1 MAVNIGPKIGID
13 GEAEFRK
20 EINNL
25 IQQQKTLAS
34 EMKVVTSAFDKNDK
48 SQENLEGQSR
58 VLTKQIETQEQKIQ
72 KLKQGLEAATNQFGE
87 ADSRTQKWQ
96 QAVNEATADLNGM
109 SRALDNV
116 GNDLDD
122 IDGKNFSF
130 GDAFKA
136 DALVEGIKS
145 IAGAV
150 TDVIDS
156 TSEYRKIMG
165 TLEVSS
171 QNAGYTA
178 EQTAATYRQLFGV
191 LGDTQTAA
199 TTTANLQSLGLSQ
212 EQLTQLTNSAIGAW
226 ATYGD
231 SIPIDSLSEAINETI
246 RTGTV
251 TGTFA
256 DVLNWAGQSEDQFN
270 EKLAAAN
277 TETER
282 ANIVLQAM
290 ADQGLASAGEQ
301 WQQTNSDIVNANNAQ
316 EDFNEAMS
324 QLAEVLSPVATAVA
338 GVVADLAQKIADF
351 ATWMR
356 DALAAGDPLAAIL
369 LAVAAAAGAL
379 AIAMSISSLIKG
391 VTGAFAAF
399 NAVLNANPIILI
411 VTLIAGLVT
420 AIATLWNT
428 NEDFRNAVIE
438 IGTSIKNFVTGIVN
452 SVVEFFTVT
461 IPAAFQAVIDF
472 VKNNWQGLLL
482 LLVNPFAG
490 AFKLLY
496 DNCEG
501 FRNTVNGMVD
511 RVKQAFANMKNGI
524 TNTVGSIRDAIV
536 NGIRGAVNFI
546 TSLPG
551 QAVQWGKDFIQGLID
566 GIRSMISKITSAVS
580 DIAGTIF
587 GWLHFSRPDV
597 GPLRQY
603 EAWMPDM
610 MAGMAR
616 GIRQNAWQ
624 LEDALNAATSHM
636 APAAVQTQAKS
647 GGGVNMGGV
656 TIQINAP
663 AGMDVNA
670 LADAVAYRLQ
680 TLAGQKEAVW

>member
-20 EINNL
+20 EINDL

-34 EMKVVTSAFDKNDK
+34 EMKAVTSAFDKNDK

-72 KLKQGLEAATNQFGE
+72 KLKKGLEAATNQFGE

-122 IDGKNFSF
+122 INGKNFSF

-199 TTTANLQSLGLSQ
+199 TTTANLQALGLSQ

-324 QLAEVLSPVATAVA
+324 QLAEVLSPVVTAVA

-356 DALAAGDPLAAIL
+356 DALEAGDPLAAIL
-369 LAVAAAAGAL
+369 LAVAAAAGTL
-379 AIAMSISSLIKG
+379 AIAMGISSLIQG

-420 AIATLWNT
+420 ALVTLWTTNDGFRESVISAFEAIGSFIGKVVDAIVGFFTETVPNAFSNLKDKAIQLKDNIVQTFVNIKDNIATT
-428 NEDFRNAVIE
+428 
-438 IGTSIKNFVTGIVN
+438 IGN
-452 SVVEFFTVT
+452 
-461 IPAAFQAVIDF
+461 
-472 VKNNWQGLLL
+472 VK
-482 LLVNPFAG
+482 
-490 AFKLLY
+490 
-496 DNCEG
+496 D
-501 FRNTVNGMVD
+501 T
-511 RVKQAFANMKNGI
+511 
-524 TNTVGSIRDAIV
+524 IV
-536 NGIRGAVNFI
+536 NGIQSAVEFI

-551 QAVQWGKDFIQGLID
+551 KAFQWGKDFIQGLID
-566 GIRSMISKITSAVS
+566 GIKSMIGGIVDAVS
-580 DIAGTIF
+580 GIADTIF
-587 GWLHFSRPDV
+587 GWLHFSRPDK

-603 EAWMPDM
+603 ETWMPDM
-610 MAGMAR
+610 MSGMAK
-616 GIRQNAWQ
+616 GIEENSWM
-624 LEDALNAATSHM
+624 LEDALNAATSHLGVS
-636 APAAVQTQAKS
+636 AS
-647 GGGVNMGGV
+647 INGGAGKTVNMGGINI
-656 TIQINAP
+656 TINA
-663 AGMDVNA
+663 AEGMDVNA
-670 LADAVAYRLQ
+670 LADAVAYKIQ
-680 TLAGQKEAVW
+680 TMTKQKEAVW

>member
-20 EINNL
+20 EINDL
-25 IQQQKTLAS
+25 IQQQKTLAA

-96 QAVNEATADLNGM
+96 QAVNEATSDLNGM

-122 IDGKNFSF
+122 INGKNFSF

-150 TDVIDS
+150 KDVIDS

-199 TTTANLQSLGLSQ
+199 TTTANLQALGLSQ

-290 ADQGLASAGEQ
+290 ADQGLASAGKQ

-356 DALAAGDPLAAIL
+356 DALAAGDPLAAVL
-369 LAVAAAAGAL
+369 LAVAAAAGTL
-379 AIAMSISSLIKG
+379 AVAMGISSLIQG
-391 VTGAFAAF
+391 VTAAFAAF
-399 NAVLNANPIILI
+399 NAVLNANPIIAIISLI
-411 VTLIAGLVT
+411 VMLVT
-420 AIATLWNT
+420 ALVTLWTTNDGFRESVISAFEAIGSFIGKVVDAIVGFFTETVPNAFSNLKDKAIQLKDNIVQTFVNIKDKIATT
-428 NEDFRNAVIE
+428 
-438 IGTSIKNFVTGIVN
+438 IGN
-452 SVVEFFTVT
+452 
-461 IPAAFQAVIDF
+461 
-472 VKNNWQGLLL
+472 VK
-482 LLVNPFAG
+482 
-490 AFKLLY
+490 
-496 DNCEG
+496 D
-501 FRNTVNGMVD
+501 T
-511 RVKQAFANMKNGI
+511 
-524 TNTVGSIRDAIV
+524 IV
-536 NGIRGAVNFI
+536 NGIQSAVEFI

-551 QAVQWGKDFIQGLID
+551 KALQWGKDFIQGLID
-566 GIRSMISKITSAVS
+566 GIKSMIGGIVDAVS
-580 DIAGTIF
+580 GIADTIF
-587 GWLHFSRPDV
+587 GWLHFSRPDK

-603 EAWMPDM
+603 ETWMPDM
-610 MAGMAR
+610 MSGMAK
-616 GIRQNAWQ
+616 GIEENSWM
-624 LEDALNAATSHM
+624 LEDALNAATSHLGVS
-636 APAAVQTQAKS
+636 ASVN
-647 GGGVNMGGV
+647 GGAGKTVNTGEINI
-656 TIQINAP
+656 TINA
-663 AGMDVNA
+663 AEGMDVNA
-670 LADAVAYRLQ
+670 LADAVAYKIQ
-680 TLAGQKEAVW
+680 TMTKQKEAVW

>member
-20 EINNL
+20 EINDL

-72 KLKQGLEAATNQFGE
+72 KLKQGLDAATNQFGE

-122 IDGKNFSF
+122 INGKNFSF

-145 IAGAV
+145 IASAV

-199 TTTANLQSLGLSQ
+199 TTTANLQALGLSQ

-351 ATWMR
+351 STWMR
-356 DALAAGDPLAAIL
+356 DALAAGDPLAAVL
-369 LAVAAAAGAL
+369 LAVAAAAGTL
-379 AIAMSISSLIKG
+379 AIAMGISSLIQG
-391 VTGAFAAF
+391 VTAAFATF

-420 AIATLWNT
+420 ALVTLWTTNDGFRESVISAFEAIGSFIGKVVDAIVGFFTETVPNAFSTLKNKAIQLKDNIVQTFVNIKDKIATT
-428 NEDFRNAVIE
+428 
-438 IGTSIKNFVTGIVN
+438 IGN
-452 SVVEFFTVT
+452 
-461 IPAAFQAVIDF
+461 
-472 VKNNWQGLLL
+472 VK
-482 LLVNPFAG
+482 
-490 AFKLLY
+490 
-496 DNCEG
+496 D
-501 FRNTVNGMVD
+501 T
-511 RVKQAFANMKNGI
+511 
-524 TNTVGSIRDAIV
+524 IV
-536 NGIRGAVNFI
+536 NGITSAVDFI
-546 TSLPG
+546 KSLPG
-551 QAVQWGKDFIQGLID
+551 KAFQWGKDFIQGLID
-566 GIRSMISKITSAVS
+566 GIKSMIGGIVDAVS
-580 DIAGTIF
+580 GIADTIF
-587 GWLHFSRPDV
+587 GWLHFSRPDK

-603 EAWMPDM
+603 ETWMPDM
-610 MAGMAR
+610 MSGMAK
-616 GIRQNAWQ
+616 GIEENSWM
-624 LEDALNAATSHM
+624 LEDALNAATSHLGVS
-636 APAAVQTQAKS
+636 AS
-647 GGGVNMGGV
+647 INGGAGKTVNMGGINI
-656 TIQINAP
+656 TINASE
-663 AGMDVNA
+663 GMDVNA
-670 LADAVAYRLQ
+670 LADAVAYKIQ
-680 TLAGQKEAVW
+680 TMTKQKEAVW

>member
-20 EINNL
+20 EINDL

-48 SQENLEGQSR
+48 SQENLESQSR
-58 VLTKQIETQEQKIQ
+58 ALTKQIETQEQKIQ

-122 IDGKNFSF
+122 INGKNFSF

-199 TTTANLQSLGLSQ
+199 TTTANLQALGLSQ

-324 QLAEVLSPVATAVA
+324 QLADVLSPVATAVA

-369 LAVAAAAGAL
+369 LAVAAAAGTL
-379 AIAMSISSLIKG
+379 AIAMGISSLIQG

-420 AIATLWNT
+420 ALVTLWTTNDGFRESVISAFEAIGSFIGKVVDAIVGFFTETVPNAFSNLKDKAIQLKDNIVQTFVNIKDKIATT
-428 NEDFRNAVIE
+428 
-438 IGTSIKNFVTGIVN
+438 IGN
-452 SVVEFFTVT
+452 
-461 IPAAFQAVIDF
+461 
-472 VKNNWQGLLL
+472 VK
-482 LLVNPFAG
+482 
-490 AFKLLY
+490 
-496 DNCEG
+496 D
-501 FRNTVNGMVD
+501 T
-511 RVKQAFANMKNGI
+511 
-524 TNTVGSIRDAIV
+524 IV
-536 NGIRGAVNFI
+536 NGIQSAVEFI

-551 QAVQWGKDFIQGLID
+551 KAFQWGKDFIQGLID
-566 GIRSMISKITSAVS
+566 GIKSMIGGIVDAVS
-580 DIAGTIF
+580 GIADTIF
-587 GWLHFSRPDV
+587 GWLHFSRPDK

-603 EAWMPDM
+603 ETWMPDM
-610 MAGMAR
+610 MSGMAR

-624 LEDALNAATSHM
+624 LEEALDAATSHM
-636 APAAVQTQAKS
+636 GVNVSAQMAGASA
-647 GGGVNMGGV
+647 GGVNMGGV

-663 AGMDVNA
+663 SGMDVNA
-670 LADAVAYRLQ
+670 LADVVAYRLQ
-680 TLAGQKEAVW
+680 TLAGRKEAVW

>member
-20 EINNL
+20 EINDL

-34 EMKVVTSAFDKNDK
+34 EMKAVTSAFDKNDK

-72 KLKQGLEAATNQFGE
+72 KLKQGLKAATNQFGE

-122 IDGKNFSF
+122 INGKNFSF

-178 EQTAATYRQLFGV
+178 EQTAATYSQLFGV

-199 TTTANLQSLGLSQ
+199 TTTANLQALGLSQ

-256 DVLNWAGQSEDQFN
+256 DVLNWAGQSEDKFN

-369 LAVAAAAGAL
+369 LAVAAAAGTL
-379 AIAMSISSLIKG
+379 AIAMGISSLIQG

-420 AIATLWNT
+420 ALVTLWTTNDGFRESVIYAFEAIGSFIGKVVDAIVGFFTETVPNAFSNLKDKAIQLKDNIVQTFINIKDNIATT
-428 NEDFRNAVIE
+428 
-438 IGTSIKNFVTGIVN
+438 IGN
-452 SVVEFFTVT
+452 
-461 IPAAFQAVIDF
+461 
-472 VKNNWQGLLL
+472 VK
-482 LLVNPFAG
+482 
-490 AFKLLY
+490 
-496 DNCEG
+496 D
-501 FRNTVNGMVD
+501 T
-511 RVKQAFANMKNGI
+511 
-524 TNTVGSIRDAIV
+524 IV
-536 NGIRGAVNFI
+536 NGIQSAVEFI

-551 QAVQWGKDFIQGLID
+551 KAFQWGKDFIQGLID
-566 GIRSMISKITSAVS
+566 GIKSMIGGIVDAVS
-580 DIAGTIF
+580 GIADTIF
-587 GWLHFSRPDV
+587 GWLHFSRPDK

-603 EAWMPDM
+603 ETWMPDM
-610 MAGMAR
+610 MSGMAK
-616 GIRQNAWQ
+616 GIEENSWM
-624 LEDALNAATSHM
+624 LEDALNAATSHLGVS
-636 APAAVQTQAKS
+636 AS
-647 GGGVNMGGV
+647 INGGAGKTVNMGGINI
-656 TIQINAP
+656 TINASE
-663 AGMDVNA
+663 GMDVNA
-670 LADAVAYRLQ
+670 LADAVAYKIQ
-680 TLAGQKEAVW
+680 TMTKQKEAVW

>member
-20 EINNL
+20 EINDL

-48 SQENLEGQSR
+48 SQENLESQSR
-58 VLTKQIETQEQKIQ
+58 ILTKQIETQEQKIQ

-109 SRALDNV
+109 SRALDDV

-122 IDGKNFSF
+122 INGKNFSF

-150 TDVIDS
+150 KDVIDS

-178 EQTAATYRQLFGV
+178 EQTASTYRQLFGV

-199 TTTANLQSLGLSQ
+199 TTTANLQALGLSQ

-351 ATWMR
+351 ATWMK
-356 DALAAGDPLAAIL
+356 DALAAGDPLAAVL
-369 LAVAAAAGAL
+369 LAVAAAAGTL
-379 AIAMSISSLIKG
+379 AVAMGISSLIQG
-391 VTGAFAAF
+391 VTAAFAAF
-399 NAVLNANPIILI
+399 NAVLNANPIIAIISLI
-411 VTLIAGLVT
+411 VMLVT
-420 AIATLWNT
+420 ALVTLWTTNDGFRESVISAFEAIGSFIGKVVDAIVGFFTETVPNAFSNLKDKAIQLKDNIAQTFVNIKDKIATT
-428 NEDFRNAVIE
+428 
-438 IGTSIKNFVTGIVN
+438 IGN
-452 SVVEFFTVT
+452 
-461 IPAAFQAVIDF
+461 
-472 VKNNWQGLLL
+472 VK
-482 LLVNPFAG
+482 
-490 AFKLLY
+490 
-496 DNCEG
+496 D
-501 FRNTVNGMVD
+501 T
-511 RVKQAFANMKNGI
+511 
-524 TNTVGSIRDAIV
+524 IV
-536 NGIRGAVNFI
+536 NGIQSAVEFI

-551 QAVQWGKDFIQGLID
+551 KALQWGKDFIQGLID
-566 GIRSMISKITSAVS
+566 GIKSMIGGIVDAVS
-580 DIAGTIF
+580 GIADTIF
-587 GWLHFSRPDV
+587 GWLHFSRPDK

-603 EAWMPDM
+603 ETWMPDM
-610 MAGMAR
+610 MSGLAK
-616 GIRQNAWQ
+616 GIEENSWM
-624 LEDALNAATSHM
+624 LEDALNAATSHLGVY
-636 APAAVQTQAKS
+636 AS
-647 GGGVNMGGV
+647 INGGAGKTVNMGGINI
-656 TIQINAP
+656 TINA
-663 AGMDVNA
+663 AEGMDVSA
-670 LADAVAYRLQ
+670 LADAVAYKIQ
-680 TLAGQKEAVW
+680 TMTKQKEAVW

>member
-20 EINNL
+20 EINDL

-122 IDGKNFSF
+122 INGKNFSF

-145 IAGAV
+145 VAGAV
-150 TDVIDS
+150 TDAIDS

-199 TTTANLQSLGLSQ
+199 TTTANLQALGLSQ

-369 LAVAAAAGAL
+369 LAVAAAAGTL
-379 AIAMSISSLIKG
+379 AIAMGISSLIQG

-399 NAVLNANPIILI
+399 NAVLNANPIILV
-411 VTLIAGLVT
+411 VTLIAGLITALVT
-420 AIATLWNT
+420 LWTTNDGFRESVISAFEAIGSFIGKVVDAIVGFFTETVPNAFSNLKDKAIQLKDNIVQTFFNIKDKIATT
-428 NEDFRNAVIE
+428 
-438 IGTSIKNFVTGIVN
+438 IGN
-452 SVVEFFTVT
+452 
-461 IPAAFQAVIDF
+461 
-472 VKNNWQGLLL
+472 VK
-482 LLVNPFAG
+482 
-490 AFKLLY
+490 
-496 DNCEG
+496 D
-501 FRNTVNGMVD
+501 T
-511 RVKQAFANMKNGI
+511 
-524 TNTVGSIRDAIV
+524 IV
-536 NGIRGAVNFI
+536 NGIQSAVEFI

-551 QAVQWGKDFIQGLID
+551 KALQWGKDFIQGLID
-566 GIRSMISKITSAVS
+566 GIKSMIGGIVDAVS
-580 DIAGTIF
+580 GIADTIF
-587 GWLHFSRPDV
+587 GWLHFSRPDK
-597 GPLRQY
+597 GPLRKY
-603 EAWMPDM
+603 ETWMPDM
-610 MAGMAR
+610 MSGMAK
-616 GIRQNAWQ
+616 GIEENSWM
-624 LEDALNAATSHM
+624 LEDALNAATSHLGVS
-636 APAAVQTQAKS
+636 AS
-647 GGGVNMGGV
+647 INGGTGKTVNMGGINI
-656 TIQINAP
+656 TINA
-663 AGMDVNA
+663 AEGMDVNA
-670 LADAVAYRLQ
+670 LADAVAYKIQ
-680 TLAGQKEAVW
+680 TMTKQKEAVW

>member
-20 EINNL
+20 EINDL

-72 KLKQGLEAATNQFGE
+72 KLKQGLKAATNQFGE

-122 IDGKNFSF
+122 INNKKFSF

-150 TDVIDS
+150 TDVIDN

-199 TTTANLQSLGLSQ
+199 TTTANLQALGLSQ

-351 ATWMR
+351 STWMR

-369 LAVAAAAGAL
+369 LAVAAAAGTL
-379 AIAMSISSLIKG
+379 AIAMGISSLIQG

-420 AIATLWNT
+420 ALVTLWTTNDGFRESVIYAFEAIGSFIGKVVDAIVGFFTETVPNAFSNLKDKAIQLKDNIVQTFVNIKDKIATT
-428 NEDFRNAVIE
+428 
-438 IGTSIKNFVTGIVN
+438 IGN
-452 SVVEFFTVT
+452 
-461 IPAAFQAVIDF
+461 
-472 VKNNWQGLLL
+472 VK
-482 LLVNPFAG
+482 
-490 AFKLLY
+490 
-496 DNCEG
+496 D
-501 FRNTVNGMVD
+501 T
-511 RVKQAFANMKNGI
+511 
-524 TNTVGSIRDAIV
+524 IV
-536 NGIRGAVNFI
+536 NGIQSAVEFI

-551 QAVQWGKDFIQGLID
+551 KAFQWGKDFIQGLID
-566 GIRSMISKITSAVS
+566 GIKSMIGGIVDAVS
-580 DIAGTIF
+580 GIADTIF
-587 GWLHFSRPDV
+587 GWLHFSRPDK

-603 EAWMPDM
+603 ETWMPDM
-610 MAGMAR
+610 MSGMAK
-616 GIRQNAWQ
+616 GIEENSWM
-624 LEDALNAATSHM
+624 LEDALNAATSHLG
-636 APAAVQTQAKS
+636 VSTS
-647 GGGVNMGGV
+647 INGGAGKTVNMGGINI
-656 TIQINAP
+656 TINA
-663 AGMDVNA
+663 AEGMDVNA
-670 LADAVAYRLQ
+670 LADAVAYKIQ
-680 TLAGQKEAVW
+680 TMTKQKEAVW

>member
-20 EINNL
+20 EINDL

-87 ADSRTQKWQ
+87 ADSRAQKWQ

-122 IDGKNFSF
+122 INGKNFSF

-136 DALVEGIKS
+136 DALVEGVKS

-199 TTTANLQSLGLSQ
+199 TTTANLQALGLSQ

-301 WQQTNSDIVNANNAQ
+301 WQQMNSDIVNANNAQ

-356 DALAAGDPLAAIL
+356 DALAAGDPLAAVL
-369 LAVAAAAGAL
+369 LAVAAAAGTL
-379 AIAMSISSLIKG
+379 AVAMGISSLVQG
-391 VTGAFAAF
+391 VTAAFAAF
-399 NAVLNANPIILI
+399 NAVLNANPIIAIISLI
-411 VTLIAGLVT
+411 VMLVT
-420 AIATLWNT
+420 ALVTLWTTNDGFRESVISAFEAIGSFIGKVVDAIVRFFTETVPNAFSTLKNKAIQLKDNIVQTFVNIKDKIATT
-428 NEDFRNAVIE
+428 
-438 IGTSIKNFVTGIVN
+438 IGN
-452 SVVEFFTVT
+452 
-461 IPAAFQAVIDF
+461 
-472 VKNNWQGLLL
+472 VK
-482 LLVNPFAG
+482 
-490 AFKLLY
+490 
-496 DNCEG
+496 D
-501 FRNTVNGMVD
+501 T
-511 RVKQAFANMKNGI
+511 
-524 TNTVGSIRDAIV
+524 IV
-536 NGIRGAVNFI
+536 NGIQSAVEFI

-551 QAVQWGKDFIQGLID
+551 KALQWGKDFIQGLID
-566 GIRSMISKITSAVS
+566 GIKSMIGGIVDAVS
-580 DIAGTIF
+580 GIADTIF
-587 GWLHFSRPDV
+587 GWLHFSRPDK

-603 EAWMPDM
+603 ETWMPDM
-610 MAGMAR
+610 MSGMAK
-616 GIRQNAWQ
+616 GIKENSWM
-624 LEDALNAATSHM
+624 LEDALNAATSHLGVS
-636 APAAVQTQAKS
+636 AS
-647 GGGVNMGGV
+647 INGGVGKTVNMGGINI
-656 TIQINAP
+656 TINA
-663 AGMDVNA
+663 AKGMDVNA
-670 LADAVAYRLQ
+670 LADAVAYKIQ
-680 TLAGQKEAVW
+680 TMTKQKEAVW

>member
-1 MAVNIGPKIGID
+1 MAVNIGPRIGID

-20 EINNL
+20 EINDL

-34 EMKVVTSAFDKNDK
+34 EMKAVTSAFDKNDK

-96 QAVNEATADLNGM
+96 QAVNEAAADLNGM

-122 IDGKNFSF
+122 INGKNFSF

-145 IAGAV
+145 IAGVV

-199 TTTANLQSLGLSQ
+199 TTTANLQALGLSQ

-356 DALAAGDPLAAIL
+356 DALDAGDPLAAIL
-369 LAVAAAAGAL
+369 LAVAAAAGTL
-379 AIAMSISSLIKG
+379 AIAMGISSLIQG

-420 AIATLWNT
+420 ALVTLWTTNDGFRESVISAFEAIGSFIGKVVDAIVGFFTETVPNAFSSLKDKAIQLKDNIVQTFVNIKDKIATT
-428 NEDFRNAVIE
+428 
-438 IGTSIKNFVTGIVN
+438 IGN
-452 SVVEFFTVT
+452 
-461 IPAAFQAVIDF
+461 
-472 VKNNWQGLLL
+472 VK
-482 LLVNPFAG
+482 
-490 AFKLLY
+490 
-496 DNCEG
+496 D
-501 FRNTVNGMVD
+501 T
-511 RVKQAFANMKNGI
+511 
-524 TNTVGSIRDAIV
+524 IV
-536 NGIRGAVNFI
+536 NGITSAVDFI
-546 TSLPG
+546 KSLPG
-551 QAVQWGKDFIQGLID
+551 KALQWGKDFIQGLID
-566 GIRSMISKITSAVS
+566 GIKSMIGGIVDAVS
-580 DIAGTIF
+580 NIADTIF
-587 GWLHFSRPDV
+587 GWLHFSRPDK
-597 GPLRQY
+597 GPLREY
-603 EAWMPDM
+603 EKWMPDM
-610 MAGMAR
+610 MAGMAK
-616 GIRQNAWQ
+616 GIEENSWM
-624 LEDALNAATSHM
+624 LEDALNAATSHLGVS
-636 APAAVQTQAKS
+636 ANINS
-647 GGGVNMGGV
+647 GTGKTVNMGGINI
-656 TIQINAP
+656 TINA
-663 AGMDVNA
+663 AEGMDVNA
-670 LADAVAYRLQ
+670 LADAVAYKIQ
-680 TLAGQKEAVW
+680 TMTKQKEAVW

>member
-20 EINNL
+20 EINDL

-58 VLTKQIETQEQKIQ
+58 VLTKQIETQEQKIK

-122 IDGKNFSF
+122 INGKNFSF

-145 IAGAV
+145 IADAV

-199 TTTANLQSLGLSQ
+199 TTTANLQALGLSQ

-356 DALAAGDPLAAIL
+356 DALEAGDPLAAIL
-369 LAVAAAAGAL
+369 LAVAAAAGTL
-379 AIAMSISSLIKG
+379 AIAMGISSLIQG

-420 AIATLWNT
+420 ALVTLWTTNDGFRESVISAFEAIGSFIGKVVDAIVGFFTETVPNAFSNLKDKAIQLKDNIVQTFVNIKDNIATT
-428 NEDFRNAVIE
+428 
-438 IGTSIKNFVTGIVN
+438 IGN
-452 SVVEFFTVT
+452 
-461 IPAAFQAVIDF
+461 
-472 VKNNWQGLLL
+472 VK
-482 LLVNPFAG
+482 
-490 AFKLLY
+490 
-496 DNCEG
+496 D
-501 FRNTVNGMVD
+501 T
-511 RVKQAFANMKNGI
+511 
-524 TNTVGSIRDAIV
+524 IV
-536 NGIRGAVNFI
+536 NGIQSAVEFI

-551 QAVQWGKDFIQGLID
+551 KAFQWGKDFIQGLID
-566 GIRSMISKITSAVS
+566 GIKSMIGGIVDAVS
-580 DIAGTIF
+580 GIADTIF
-587 GWLHFSRPDV
+587 GWLHFSRPDK

-603 EAWMPDM
+603 ETWMPDM
-610 MAGMAR
+610 MSGMAK
-616 GIRQNAWQ
+616 GIEENSWM
-624 LEDALNAATSHM
+624 LEDALNAATSHLGVS
-636 APAAVQTQAKS
+636 AS
-647 GGGVNMGGV
+647 INGGAGKTVNMGGINI
-656 TIQINAP
+656 TINA
-663 AGMDVNA
+663 AEGMDVNA
-670 LADAVAYRLQ
+670 LADAVAYKIQ
-680 TLAGQKEAVW
+680 TMTKQKEAVW

>member
-20 EINNL
+20 EINDL

-72 KLKQGLEAATNQFGE
+72 KLKQGLDAATNQFGE

-122 IDGKNFSF
+122 INGKNFSF

-145 IAGAV
+145 IASAV

-199 TTTANLQSLGLSQ
+199 TTTANLQALGLSQ

-356 DALAAGDPLAAIL
+356 DALAAGDPLAAVL
-369 LAVAAAAGAL
+369 LAVAAAAGTL
-379 AIAMSISSLIKG
+379 AIAMGISSLIQG
-391 VTGAFAAF
+391 VTAAFATF

-420 AIATLWNT
+420 ALVTLWTTNDGFRESVISAFEAIGSFIGKVVDAIVGFFTETVPNAFSTLKNKAIQLKDNIVQTFVNIKDKIATT
-428 NEDFRNAVIE
+428 
-438 IGTSIKNFVTGIVN
+438 IGN
-452 SVVEFFTVT
+452 
-461 IPAAFQAVIDF
+461 
-472 VKNNWQGLLL
+472 VK
-482 LLVNPFAG
+482 
-490 AFKLLY
+490 
-496 DNCEG
+496 D
-501 FRNTVNGMVD
+501 T
-511 RVKQAFANMKNGI
+511 
-524 TNTVGSIRDAIV
+524 IV
-536 NGIRGAVNFI
+536 NGITSAVDFI
-546 TSLPG
+546 KSLPG
-551 QAVQWGKDFIQGLID
+551 KAFQWGKDFIQGLID
-566 GIRSMISKITSAVS
+566 GIKSMIGGIVDAVS
-580 DIAGTIF
+580 GIADTIF
-587 GWLHFSRPDV
+587 GWLHFSRPDK

-603 EAWMPDM
+603 ETWMPDM
-610 MAGMAR
+610 MSGMAK
-616 GIRQNAWQ
+616 GIEENSWM
-624 LEDALNAATSHM
+624 LEDALNAATSHLGVS
-636 APAAVQTQAKS
+636 AS
-647 GGGVNMGGV
+647 INGGAGKTVNMGGINI
-656 TIQINAP
+656 TINASE
-663 AGMDVNA
+663 GMDVNA
-670 LADAVAYRLQ
+670 LADAVAYKIQ
-680 TLAGQKEAVW
+680 TMTKQKEAVW